1 MAQGPLLDTNSP
13 LNAEQAA
20 QLNQLLLTL
29 HSDQMAWIS
38 GYLAGLAAGGGAA
51 NALVAEAS
59 ATEQLPEITI
69 LFGSE
74 TGNAQGIAKLVAERA
89 QVRGFQAN
97 VADMADFRKPDLK
110 KVENLMVIVST
121 HGEGDPPDPAEEF
134 YALIHGRKAP
144 TLQGKR
150 FTVLALGDSSYEN
163 FCQTGRDFDS
173 RLESLGAERIHP
185 RVDCDIDFDDLA
197 SEWIDGVL
205 ECFSKLTGAEPRP
218 SNVVAFAS
226 RSLAK
231 ADKALWSRKNPYT
244 ATVLENIVLNGRG
257 SGKETRHIELS
268 IEDSGLTFEPGDSLG
283 VVAQNNPFY
292 VERLIETLGVQTDTA
307 VGDGGSS
314 LREALTQSY
323 EITTITRPFL
333 ERYAALAES
342 NALQG
347 LLSEAGKA
355 ELRQYIHGRHILDVI
370 QDYPLKGLAAED
382 FIGTL
387 RKLPPRLYSIASSH
401 RVAPDE
407 AHLTV
412 AAVRY
417 HSHGSDRE
425 GVASTFL
432 ADRIA
437 EGETVP
443 VYIDQNPNFRLP
455 TDPQVPIIM
464 VGPGTGVAPFRAF
477 LAERE
482 ELAANGR
489 NWLFFGDRNFQTDF
503 LYQAEWLNWR
513 KRGLL
518 TRIDVAFSRDQA
530 EKIYVQHRLRAHA
543 RELYAWIEEGASFYV
558 CGDGEGMAHDV
569 HQALLDIVR
578 EQGSLSDDQAL
589 DYVRRLQKEKRYRK
603 DVY

>member
-1 MAQGPLLDTNSP
+1 MVQGPLLDTNSP

-20 QLNQLLLTL
+20 QLNQLLSTL
-29 HSDQMAWIS
+29 HNDQMTWIS

-51 NALVAEAS
+51 NAMVSEAATTAEP
-59 ATEQLPEITI
+59 LPEITI

-74 TGNAQGIAKLVAERA
+74 TGNAQGIAKLAAERA
-89 QVRGFQAN
+89 QVHGFQAN
-97 VADMADFRKPDLK
+97 LANMADFRKPDLK
-110 KVENLMVIVST
+110 KVENLMVVVST

-134 YALIHGRKAP
+134 YALMHGRKAP
-144 TLQGKR
+144 TLKGKR

-163 FCQTGRDFDS
+163 FCQTGRDFDA
-173 RLESLGAERIHP
+173 RLEALGAERIHP
-185 RVDCDIDFDDLA
+185 RVDCDVDFDDPA
-197 SEWIDGVL
+197 SEWVDSVL
-205 ECFSKLTGAEPRP
+205 ECFINLTGAQPRP
-218 SNVVAFAS
+218 SNVVAFSS
-226 RSLAK
+226 RSTEK
-231 ADKALWSRKNPYT
+231 VLWSRKNPYP
-244 ATVLENIVLNGRG
+244 ATVLENLVLNGRG
-257 SGKETRHIELS
+257 SNKETRHIELS

-283 VVAQNNPFY
+283 VLPQNNPVS
-292 VERLIETLGVQTDTA
+292 VERLVETLGLNADAEVVA
-307 VGDGGSS
+307 GDGRSS
-314 LREALTQSY
+314 LREALTRSY

-333 ERYAALAES
+333 ERYAALTES
-342 NALQG
+342 TRLRAL
-347 LLSEAGKA
+347 LDEEAKA

-370 QDYPLKGLAAED
+370 QDYPVKGLTAED

-407 AHLTV
+407 VHLTV
-412 AAVRY
+412 ATVRY
-417 HSHGSDRE
+417 HSHGLDRE

-432 ADRIA
+432 ADRVA

-443 VYIDQNPNFRLP
+443 VYVDSNPNFRLP
-455 TDPQVPIIM
+455 TDPQAPIIM

-482 ELAANGR
+482 ELGATGR
-489 NWLFFGDRNFQTDF
+489 NWLFFGDRNFQSDF
-503 LYQAEWLNWR
+503 LYQTEWLNWR
-513 KRGLL
+513 KRSLL

-530 EKIYVQHRLRAHA
+530 EKVYVQHRMRENA
-543 RELYAWIEEGASFYV
+543 RELYAWLEEGASFYV

-578 EQGSLSDDQAL
+578 EQGGLSDDQSL
-589 DYVRRLQKEKRYRK
+589 DYVRRLQKEKRYQK

>member
-20 QLNQLLLTL
+20 RLNELLATL
-29 HSDQMAWIS
+29 HNDQMTWIS
-38 GYLAGLAAGGGAA
+38 GYLAGLAAGSGAA
-51 NALVAEAS
+51 NAMVSEAIT
-59 ATEQLPEITI
+59 TESLPAITI

-74 TGNAQGIAKLVAERA
+74 TGNAQGLAQLAAERA
-89 QVRGFQAN
+89 QRLGFQAN
-97 VADMADFRKPDLK
+97 VANMADFRKSDLK
-110 KVENLMVIVST
+110 KVDNLMVVVST

-134 YALIHGRKAP
+134 YALMHGRKAP
-144 TLQGKR
+144 ALKGKR

-163 FCQTGRDFDS
+163 FCQTGHDFDA
-173 RLESLGAERIHP
+173 RLEALGAERIYP
-185 RVDCDIDFDDLA
+185 CVDCDVDFDDPA
-197 SEWIDGVL
+197 SDWIDAVL
-205 ECFSKLTGAEPRP
+205 ECFGKLTGAQPRP
-218 SNVVAFAS
+218 SNVVAFSS
-226 RSLAK
+226 RSAEK
-231 ADKALWSRKNPYT
+231 TTWSRKNPYP

-257 SGKETRHIELS
+257 SSKETRHIELS

-283 VVAQNNPFY
+283 VVPQNNPVY
-292 VERLIETLGVQTDTA
+292 VERLVETLGLQADTA
-307 VGDGGSS
+307 VAAGDDRAS
-314 LREALTQSY
+314 LHAALTQSY

-333 ERYAALAES
+333 ERYAALTES
-342 NALQG
+342 NALQA
-347 LLSEAGKA
+347 LLREEAKTD
-355 ELRQYIHGRHILDVI
+355 LRQYIHGRHILDVI
-370 QDYPLKGLAAED
+370 QDYPVKGLAAED

-407 AHLTV
+407 VHLTV

-417 HSHGSDRE
+417 HSHGLNRE

-432 ADRIA
+432 ADRIV

-443 VYIDQNPNFRLP
+443 VYVDSNPNFRLP
-455 TDPQVPIIM
+455 TDPQTPIIM

-482 ELAANGR
+482 ELGAAGR
-489 NWLFFGDRNFQTDF
+489 NWLFFGDRNFLSDF
-503 LYQAEWLNWR
+503 LYQIEWLNWR

-530 EKIYVQHRLRAHA
+530 EKVYVQHRMRENA
-543 RELYAWIEEGASFYV
+543 RELYAWLEEGASFYV

-578 EQGSLSDDQAL
+578 EQGGLSDDQAL
-589 DYVRRLQKEKRYRK
+589 DYVRRLQKEKRYQK

>member
-20 QLNQLLLTL
+20 QLNQLLATL
-29 HSDQMAWIS
+29 HNDQLTWIS

-51 NALVAEAS
+51 NTLVAEAS
-59 ATEQLPEITI
+59 ATESLPEITI

-74 TGNAQGIAKLVAERA
+74 TGNAQGIAKLAAERA
-89 QVRGFQAN
+89 QARGFQAN
-97 VADMADFRKPDLK
+97 VANMADFRKPDLK
-110 KVENLMVIVST
+110 KVENLMIVVST

-134 YALIHGRKAP
+134 YALMHGRKAP
-144 TLQGKR
+144 ALKGKR

-163 FCQTGRDFDS
+163 FCQTGRDFDN
-173 RLESLGAERIHP
+173 RLEALGAERVHP
-185 RVDCDIDFDDLA
+185 RVDCDVDFDDPA
-197 SEWIDGVL
+197 AEWIDGVL
-205 ECFSKLTGAEPRP
+205 ECFSKLTGAQPRP

-226 RSLAK
+226 RS
-231 ADKALWSRKNPYT
+231 ADKAHWSRKTPYP

-283 VVAQNNPFY
+283 VVAQNNPVY
-292 VERLIETLGVQTDTA
+292 VERLVETLGLGADTA
-307 VGDGGSS
+307 VMAGEGHRS
-314 LREALTQSY
+314 LREALTQSF

-342 NALQG
+342 AGLQA
-347 LLSEAGKA
+347 LLSETGKA
-355 ELRQYIHGRHILDVI
+355 DLRQYVHGRHILDVI
-370 QDYPLKGLAAED
+370 QDYPVKGLTAED
-382 FIGTL
+382 FISTL

-401 RVAPDE
+401 LVAPDE
-407 AHLTV
+407 VHLTV

-417 HSHGSDRE
+417 HSHGLDRE

-443 VYIDQNPNFRLP
+443 VYVDSNPNFRLP
-455 TDPQVPIIM
+455 TDLQTPIIM

-482 ELAANGR
+482 ELGATGW
-489 NWLFFGDRNFQTDF
+489 NWLFFGDRNFQSDF

-530 EKIYVQHRLRAHA
+530 EKVYVQHRMRENA
-543 RELYAWIEEGASFYV
+543 RELYAWLEEGASFYI

-578 EQGSLSDDQAL
+578 EQGGLSDDQAL
-589 DYVRRLQKEKRYRK
+589 DYLRRLQKEKRYLK

>member
-20 QLNQLLLTL
+20 RLNELLATL
-29 HSDQMAWIS
+29 HNDQMTWIS
-38 GYLAGLAAGGGAA
+38 GYLAGLAAGSGAA
-51 NALVAEAS
+51 NAMVSEAIT
-59 ATEQLPEITI
+59 TESLPEITI

-74 TGNAQGIAKLVAERA
+74 TGNAQGLAQLAAERA
-89 QVRGFQAN
+89 QRLGFQAN
-97 VADMADFRKPDLK
+97 VANMADFRKSDLK
-110 KVENLMVIVST
+110 KVDNLMVVVST

-134 YALIHGRKAP
+134 YALVHGRKAP
-144 TLQGKR
+144 ALKGKR

-163 FCQTGRDFDS
+163 FCQTGRDFDA
-173 RLESLGAERIHP
+173 RLEALGAERIHP
-185 RVDCDIDFDDLA
+185 RVDCDIDFDDPA
-197 SEWIDGVL
+197 SEWIDAVL
-205 ECFSKLTGAEPRP
+205 ECFGKITGAQPRP
-218 SNVVAFAS
+218 SNVVAFSS
-226 RSLAK
+226 RNAEKTS
-231 ADKALWSRKNPYT
+231 WSRKNPYP

-257 SGKETRHIELS
+257 SSKETRHLELS

-283 VVAQNNPFY
+283 VVAQNNPVY
-292 VERLIETLGVQTDTA
+292 VERLIETLGLQPDTA
-307 VGDGGSS
+307 VVAGDGRAP
-314 LREALTQSY
+314 LHEALTQRY

-342 NALQG
+342 SALQA
-347 LLSEAGKA
+347 LLREEAKA
-355 ELRQYIHGRHILDVI
+355 DLRQYVHGRHILDVI
-370 QDYPLKGLAAED
+370 QDYPVKGLTAEN
-382 FIGTL
+382 FVGTL

-407 AHLTV
+407 VHLTV

-417 HSHGSDRE
+417 HSHGLDRE

-432 ADRIA
+432 ADRVA

-443 VYIDQNPNFRLP
+443 VYVDRNPNFRLP
-455 TDPQVPIIM
+455 TDPQTPIIM

-482 ELAANGR
+482 EVGATGR
-489 NWLFFGDRNFQTDF
+489 NWLFFGDRNFLSDF
-503 LYQAEWLNWR
+503 LYQVEWLNWR

-530 EKIYVQHRLRAHA
+530 EKVYVQHRMRENA
-543 RELYAWIEEGASFYV
+543 RELYAWLEEGANFYV

-578 EQGSLSDDQAL
+578 EQGGLSKDQAL
-589 DYVRRLQKEKRYRK
+589 DYVRRLQKEKRYQK